1 MWEWGWGGGKKEL
14 HVQTGCDG
22 AQEGWA
28 CPGWAWPQATGLECR
43 HRRNRASAV
52 PGPGPG
58 SGKKLPAPLLQPS
71 ASGPPIPL
79 RRFSGS
85 RGARLSAWTERG
97 PDSSWGRFE
106 EHPAPLLQ
114 NTRWGE
120 CPVLVPLKK
129 KRKLATE
136 SAPSPQG
143 LIAEQFDFN

>member
-22 AQEGWA
+22 ARERWA
-28 CPGWAWPQATGLECR
+28 WPGWAWPQATGLDCT
-43 HRRNRASAV
+43 HRWNRASAV

-58 SGKKLPAPLLQPS
+58 SEKKPPAPLLQPS
-71 ASGPPIPL
+71 ASGPPVPL

-85 RGARLSAWTERG
+85 RGAPRPGLRG
-97 PDSSWGRFE
+97 ARIQAGGV
-106 EHPAPLLQ
+106 LK
-114 NTRWGE
+114 NTRPLSYRTPSGE
-120 CPVLVPLKK
+120 SALSLFPSKK